1 MDNHDVDLTARRRMA
16 AYCIVG
22 LGLVLGYATMR
33 GSTWTGSAQLHTV
46 MEAVATLLAVIIGAM
61 ALVRFYAKK
70 NNTFLFIGTGF
81 LGTAFLD
88 GYHTIVTSAFFRPF
102 MPSDLPALIPWSW
115 VASRQFLSI
124 LMFLSVLAWLREQR
138 LGESGRISEK
148 TVYVFAAL
156 FTLAS
161 FLFFA
166 FVPLPRAYYPE
177 IIFHRPEEFLP
188 AMFFAMALVG
198 YLRKGEWRRDAFE
211 HWLVLS
217 LIVGFIS
224 QAVFMSFSGQLFD
237 LEFDAA
243 HTLKKVSY
251 ICVLIGLMANMS
263 EAFRRVIDD
272 AERIR
277 VTVDSIVDGIITID
291 EFGVIQSVNP
301 ATERIFGYGAVEMLG
316 RNISMLA
323 AEPYRGAHDGY
334 IANYRDGGAPQ
345 IIGLGREVEGQ
356 RKNGAVFPMELT
368 VAEMWIAG
376 EKMYLGV
383 TRDITD
389 RKSMERVKDEFVSTV
404 SHELRT
410 PLTSITGSL
419 GLIRSS
425 ALDKSPEKTRELI
438 DIAHTNSERLVRLIN
453 DILDIEKI
461 QAGFVEDAVEP
472 VDLMALIVSAVAANK
487 GFSRQYGVRFVFVER
502 VEEAHVLVNR
512 DRLIQVMTNLLS
524 NAVKNSPTGG
534 YIDISVLRQGDK
546 VRVEVTDQG
555 AGIPEAFQ
563 SCIFQKFAQAD
574 SSDNRQKGGTG
585 LGLSI
590 CKAIIERYDGVI
602 GFDTKEGVGTT
613 FYFELPLMEMAAGQ
627 IDSRVAEGQGSHV
640 LICEDDPDIA
650 QLIDVL
656 LQADGYVTDIAYC
669 AAQAKAMLKS
679 NNYAA
684 MTLDLCLPDQ
694 DGISLIGD
702 LRADEA
708 TRHLPIIV
716 VSIKAEEG
724 KKQLNGDAFGI
735 IDWMVKPIDPD
746 RLRDDLKRALQYSSG
761 KKPRILH
768 VEDDPDI
775 CKIITMIIGDE
786 ADVITATTLKDATS
800 ILKDGR
806 FDLVILDLMLPDGS
820 GEELLPLI
828 NRPGRPSTPVIVFSA
843 NQVTME
849 TAKQVSAVLVKS
861 RTTNQELANIIRAH
875 TTPLNSLGSAP

>member
-1 MDNHDVDLTARRRMA
+1 
-16 AYCIVG
+16 
-22 LGLVLGYATMR
+22 
-33 GSTWTGSAQLHTV
+33 
-46 MEAVATLLAVIIGAM
+46 
-61 ALVRFYAKK
+61 
-70 NNTFLFIGTGF
+70 
-81 LGTAFLD
+81 
-88 GYHTIVTSAFFRPF
+88 
-102 MPSDLPALIPWSW
+102 
-115 VASRQFLSI
+115 
-124 LMFLSVLAWLREQR
+124 
-138 LGESGRISEK
+138 
-148 TVYVFAAL
+148 
-156 FTLAS
+156 
-161 FLFFA
+161 
-166 FVPLPRAYYPE
+166 
-177 IIFHRPEEFLP
+177 
-188 AMFFAMALVG
+188 
-198 YLRKGEWRRDAFE
+198 
-211 HWLVLS
+211 
-217 LIVGFIS
+217 
-224 QAVFMSFSGQLFD
+224 
-237 LEFDAA
+237 
-243 HTLKKVSY
+243 
-251 ICVLIGLMANMS
+251 
-263 EAFRRVIDD
+263 
-272 AERIR
+272 
-277 VTVDSIVDGIITID
+277 
-291 EFGVIQSVNP
+291 
-301 ATERIFGYGAVEMLG
+301 
-316 RNISMLA
+316 
-323 AEPYRGAHDGY
+323 
-334 IANYRDGGAPQ
+334 
-345 IIGLGREVEGQ
+345 
-356 RKNGAVFPMELT
+356 
-368 VAEMWIAG
+368 
-376 EKMYLGV
+376 
-383 TRDITD
+383 
-389 RKSMERVKDEFVSTV
+389 
-404 SHELRT
+404 
-410 PLTSITGSL
+410 
-419 GLIRSS
+419 
-425 ALDKSPEKTRELI
+425 
-438 DIAHTNSERLVRLIN
+438 
-453 DILDIEKI
+453 
-461 QAGFVEDAVEP
+461 
-472 VDLMALIVSAVAANK
+472 
-487 GFSRQYGVRFVFVER
+487 
-502 VEEAHVLVNR
+502 
-512 DRLIQVMTNLLS
+512 MTNLLS